1 MGNYA
6 EYFEKNRY
14 KPKYEI
20 GDRVRG
26 IWNKIVFSG
35 TVYIDRQV
43 SEDSPPTVMVHSDLP
58 IKFGDKVVNIIQ
70 VGHKNLDFLK

>member
-1 MGNYA
+1 MPGYA

-26 IWNKIVFSG
+26 VWNKIVFSG
-35 TVYIDRQV
+35 TVYID
-43 SEDSPPTVMVHSDLP
+43 SKISDDSPPTVMVHSDLP
-58 IKFGDKVVNIIQ
+58 IKYDGKVVNIIR

>member
-1 MGNYA
+1 MPGYA

-26 IWNKIVFSG
+26 VWNKIVFSG
-35 TVYIDRQV
+35 TVYID
-43 SEDSPPTVMVHSDLP
+43 SKISDDSLPTVMVYSDLP
-58 IKFGDKVVNIIQ
+58 IKYDGKVVNIIR
-70 VGHKNLDFLK
+70 VAHKNLDFLK